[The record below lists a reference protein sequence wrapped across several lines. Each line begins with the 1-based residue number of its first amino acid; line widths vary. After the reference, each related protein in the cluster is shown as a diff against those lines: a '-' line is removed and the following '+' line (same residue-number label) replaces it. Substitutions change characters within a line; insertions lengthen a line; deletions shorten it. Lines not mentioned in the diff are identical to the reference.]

1 MGQGG
6 TFPASIRPMTP
17 DDVDAVREVEA
28 IAFGPAW
35 ERQHG
40 SPAVRP
46 QRTRLNVLTRLE
58 MDPEGCSVGETGGRL
73 VGFIFSRTWG
83 GVGWFG
89 SFGVLPEMQ
98 GKGIGKALLQ
108 TSLDYLRRDPHRIV
122 GLETGLESP
131 ATLGL
136 YLRQGFEAR
145 FPTLGMGIALG
156 LEAGGMQGI
165 ARISAGDAEARRQW
179 AAELAEATDEI
190 LPGLDYYKEIES
202 NVRNGLGETFVFR
215 SQDRAVGL
223 SVVEMA
229 TRYEGWGDDRATLV
243 ALALHPGAT
252 DETTFRLLIA
262 ESMAYAQ
269 ANGKARL
276 SLTVS
281 TAHAWAVER
290 LLAWGFEIERGGVMM
305 TLKGQPAG
313 ASVDRKVD
321 LSRWAG

>member
-6 TFPASIRPMTP
+6 TSPAKIRPMTP

-35 ERQHG
+35 ERHHR
-40 SPAVRP
+40 SPAIRP

-58 MDPEGCSVGETGGRL
+58 MDPEGCFVAEAGSRL
-73 VGFIFSRTWG
+73 VAYIFSRTWG

-108 TSLDYLRRDPHRIV
+108 MSLDYLRQDPHRIV
-122 GLETGLESP
+122 GLETGLETP

-136 YLRQGFEAR
+136 YLRQGFETR
-145 FPTLGMGIALG
+145 FPTLGMGRSLG
-156 LEAGGMQGI
+156 LEAEGMQGI
-165 ARISAGDAEARRQW
+165 TRVSAADAETRRQW

-215 SQDRAVGL
+215 SEGRAVGL
-223 SVVEMA
+223 SVVELA
-229 TRYEGWGDDRATLV
+229 TRYDGWGDDRATLV

-252 DETTFRLLIA
+252 DENTFRALIA

-269 ANGKARL
+269 TNGKARL

-290 LLAWGFEIERGGVMM
+290 LLAWGFEIEGGGVMM
-305 TLKGQPAG
+305 TLKGQTAG
-313 ASVDRKVD
+313 AALDRKVD